1 MKHLR
6 ITVAAVLFAS
16 AAWSYV
22 GAQTPAKPVSAKQ
35 ARKAAD
41 AYLQGARALDR
52 NDLVDAEKAFARAF
66 KLDPSKAEYAA
77 AALTAREH
85 RVTGLVQQSAN
96 AGLSGNL
103 TDASRLLEQARALAP
118 DNPIV
123 TQHFA
128 NLDTTPRVE
137 AVPTLPADA
146 APQLAGPISLALK
159 NTPIS
164 LHLRGGAR
172 EAYMAAANQAGL
184 RVIFG
189 NGLSGEQT
197 KIDLDGLTY
206 QRCLDILGQLFHSF
220 AVPID
225 EHTIIVAA
233 DTLENHDQ
241 YEHLLQETVYLA
253 GLNNTQMT
261 ELGNVVRQVFDIKLA
276 TVQVNSGN
284 LVVRAPQQSINA
296 MNAVLSDL
304 LDGGSEVVFDLKV
317 YALDTSRTRNVGVI
331 LPTQL
336 SAYNLASQAQSIISS
351 NQSLINQLYAAG
363 IFTSSTTPTQI
374 ALYLLASGVVSSSL
388 LTNSF
393 LAVGGGLTTTV
404 LSAGLTPIL
413 NLGFTSSDSRA
424 LDDVL
429 LRVRDREQSTFR
441 AGTRYPI
448 ATSLY
453 SDLTSSASST
463 ASSLLAQ
470 YLGTNSS
477 SSNLLS
483 NAIPQI
489 QYEDLGLTF
498 KAEPTIQ
505 KTGDI
510 HVKMD
515 FKIEALAGS
524 SLNGIPV
531 LASRQYASDVTTHDG
546 DTIMLVSAM
555 SEQEAYAVSGLP
567 GLSELPGF
575 GSTTN
580 KQSSRSKSDLVIL
593 LTPHIVRSRRKGNT
607 GPLVPITISNN

>member
-6 ITVAAVLFAS
+6 ITVAAVLFAG

-22 GAQTPAKPVSAKQ
+22 GAQTPTKPVSAKQ

-41 AYLQGARALDR
+41 AYLEGARALDR
-52 NDLVDAEKAFARAF
+52 NDLVAAEKAFARAF

-146 APQLAGPISLALK
+146 TPQLAGPISLVLK

-172 EAYMAAANQAGL
+172 EAYVAAANQAGL
-184 RVIFG
+184 HVTFG

-206 QRCLDILGQLFHSF
+206 QRCLDILGQLFHTF

-225 EHTIIVAA
+225 EHTIVVAN

-241 YEHLLQETVYLA
+241 YEHLFQETVYLA
-253 GLNNTQMT
+253 GLNNNQMT

-284 LVVRAPQQSINA
+284 LVVRAPEQSIKA

-317 YALDTSRTRNVGVI
+317 YALDTSRTRNVGII

-336 SAYNLASQAQSIISS
+336 SAYNLASQAQSIISA

-388 LTNSF
+388 LSNSF

-424 LDDVL
+424 LDDVM

-453 SDLTSSASST
+453 SDLTSSSRT
-463 ASSLLAQ
+463 SSLLSQ

-477 SSNLLS
+477 SNLLS
-483 NAIPQI
+483 SAIPQI

-531 LASRQYASDVTTHDG
+531 LASRQYASDVTTQDG

-593 LTPHIVRSRRKGNT
+593 LTPHIVRSRRKGNA
-607 GPLVPITISNN
+607 GPLVPITVSNN

>member
-6 ITVAAVLFAS
+6 ITVAAVLFAG
-16 AAWSYV
+16 AAWSYI
-22 GAQTPAKPVSAKQ
+22 GAQTPSKPVSAKQ

-41 AYLQGARALDR
+41 AYLEGARALDR
-52 NDLVDAEKAFARAF
+52 NDLVAAEKAFAKAF
-66 KLDPSKAEYAA
+66 KLDPSRTEYAT

-103 TDASRLLEQARALAP
+103 TDASRLLEQARALTP

-128 NLDTTPRVE
+128 NLSSAPRVE

-146 APQLAGPISLALK
+146 PPQLAGPISLALK
-159 NTPIS
+159 QTPIS

-189 NGLSGEQT
+189 NGLSSEQT

-220 AVPID
+220 AAPID
-225 EHTIIVAA
+225 EHTIVVAN

-241 YEHLLQETVYLA
+241 YDHLFQETVYLA

-296 MNAVLSDL
+296 MNAVLNDL

-317 YALDTSRTRNVGVI
+317 YALDTSRTRNVGII

-388 LTNSF
+388 LSNSF
-393 LAVGGGLTTTV
+393 LVVGGGLTTTV

-424 LDDVL
+424 LDDVM

-453 SDLTSSASST
+453 SDLTSSSSAT
-463 ASSLLAQ
+463 SSLLSQ

-477 SSNLLS
+477 SNLLS
-483 NAIPQI
+483 SAIPQI

-505 KTGDI
+505 KTGEV

-555 SEQEAYAVSGLP
+555 SEQESAAVSGLP

-575 GSTTN
+575 GGTTN

-607 GPLVPITISNN
+607 GPLVPITFSNN